1 MKEGSV
7 SSVEPQVGI
16 PRKRR
21 VADDIIVMDEGGG
34 VRRRLERMSMAV
46 DDDGVAKK
54 SRLMSDRGDGN

>member
-1 MKEGSV
+1 MKEGST

-16 PRKRR
+16 PRKHR
-21 VADDIIVMDEGGG
+21 VPDDVIVMDAGAG

-54 SRLMSDRGDGN
+54 S